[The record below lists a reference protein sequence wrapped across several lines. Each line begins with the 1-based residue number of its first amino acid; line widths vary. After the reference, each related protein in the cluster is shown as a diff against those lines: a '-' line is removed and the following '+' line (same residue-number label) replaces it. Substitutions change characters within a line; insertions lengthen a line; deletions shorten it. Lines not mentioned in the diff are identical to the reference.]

1 MKKLPSF
8 GRVAAVLLSM
18 TPGAALLCA
27 ENPAPA
33 PVEKSAGAT
42 PTSAVPLTQLPDDLC
57 LLVRLADGT
66 RRDARWAASPYP
78 ALLSTVWGMSLR
90 DTLQKQPGPFQ
101 LLAQLTPA
109 QTASL
114 GLTISEEQPIGHL
127 LATTADAAQA
137 TAMATVLQARPAAP
151 VATAATAE
159 GSAVRATIPL
169 TTARLEGLFRPRA
182 PGFNRGLNWSWDELL
197 TLTAETIAAPLAK
210 SSDAG
215 LCWSSKAPWPNA
227 PAETSLTLSA
237 EWTVTPYGVH
247 EVVQIRGL
255 PEAGVAEKTAG
266 DKTTT
271 DDKST
276 ADKSP
281 ESADRTVFTGLPADT
296 IWALATAPLP
306 VVLAQVPGLDAS
318 TMTTWARNQG
328 LPNWEVLAPQLG
340 GGLLWLQQGAPLPAI
355 SLMVHM
361 PKELGNAALEWL
373 DAKHEFSPGTDGVH
387 LGAIG
392 FIPLQAAWRDGDLII
407 TTVSSG
413 IAGACARPGGFT
425 TDPGIAEALVA
436 LPAGKLLLAGVSRS
450 GESWGSLAAFA
461 PWLSRRKPELASLG
475 ADLRKAG
482 KLGFFSVR
490 RDGPLMVIDA
500 GGLFGGPLSMTA
512 ITGGFFRATL
522 GDRPPRQRRG
532 GQPEPEVAPNP
543 PRQVEF

>member
-1 MKKLPSF
+1 MKTLPSS
-8 GRVAAVLLSM
+8 GIAAVLLSM
-18 TPGAALLCA
+18 TPGVALICA

-33 PVEKSAGAT
+33 PVEKSAAAT
-42 PTSAVPLTQLPDDLC
+42 PASTVPLAQLPDDLC
-57 LLVRLADGT
+57 LLVRLVDGT
-66 RRDARWAASPYP
+66 RRDARWTASPYP
-78 ALLSTVWGMSLR
+78 ALLSTVWGTSLR

-151 VATAATAE
+151 VATVATAE
-159 GSAVRATIPL
+159 GSAVRATIPM

-197 TLTAETIAAPLAK
+197 TLTAETIATPLAK

-247 EVVQIRGL
+247 EIVQIRGL
-255 PEAGVAEKTAG
+255 PEVSAG
-266 DKTTT
+266 DK
-271 DDKST
+271 SA

-281 ESADRTVFTGLPADT
+281 ASADRTVFAGLPADT

-306 VVLAQVPGLDAS
+306 AVLAQVPGLDAS
-318 TMTTWARNQG
+318 TMTTWARKQG
-328 LPNWEVLAPQLG
+328 LPNWDVIAPQLG
-340 GGLLWLQQGAPLPAI
+340 GGLLWLQQSAPLPAI

-361 PKELGNAALEWL
+361 PKELGTAALEWL

-436 LPAGKLLLAGVSRS
+436 LPTGKLLLAGVSRS

-482 KLGFFSVR
+482 KLGFFSLR

-500 GGLFGGPLSMTA
+500 GGLFGGPLSTTA

-532 GQPEPEVAPNP
+532 GQPEPEAAPNP